1 MTETVLSGVT
11 AERIDGP
18 SGHLYRDLGA
28 GDSGGRGLWV
38 PGVTTIIDDVLATPP
53 RLADWQ
59 QRQDI
64 AAGVDSADADDPVE
78 AGLALARGRRQ
89 AAMDDGTRAHTA
101 IEEFLDGRLDDGQVL
116 DDCQRAAAE
125 AVAALGIESF
135 ACEVPGVR
143 YGRAGMS
150 YGGTVDMVAVDDG
163 GRCVVVDWKTSAAE
177 WPAEAWWREEVQV
190 AAYSGL
196 SIPWAGAAA
205 GVQRAAVVRIAAD
218 GTMRITEID
227 LADRWDDW
235 CLVLA
240 LHARMRRPESPR
252 RRVRL
257 LTA

>member
-1 MTETVLSGVT
+1 MMPPRVLSEVT

-64 AAGVDSADADDPVE
+64 AAGVDSAEAADPVE

-89 AAMDDGTRAHTA
+89 AAMDGGTRAHA
-101 IEEFLDGRLDDGQVL
+101 GIEEFLAGRIGDGEPL

-125 AVAALGIESF
+125 TVSALGIESW

-150 YGGTVDMVAVDDG
+150 YGGTVDMVAMDG
-163 GRCVVVDWKTSAAE
+163 DGRGVVVDWKISAAE

-196 SIPWAGAAA
+196 SLPAPYGG
-205 GVQRAAVVRIAAD
+205 GVQRAAVARIAAR
-218 GTMRITEID
+218 GRLRVTEID

-240 LHARMRRPESPR
+240 LHARMRQPESPR
-252 RRVRL
+252 RRVRI

>member
-89 AAMDDGTRAHTA
+89 AAMDDGTRAHAA
-101 IEEFLDGRLDDGQVL
+101 IEEFLDGRIDAGQVL

-150 YGGTVDMVAVDDG
+150 YGGTVDMVAMDG
-163 GRCVVVDWKTSAAE
+163 DGRCVVVDWKTSASE

-196 SIPWAGAAA
+196 PVSAA
-205 GVQRAAVVRIAAD
+205 GVQRAAVVRIAAA
-218 GTMRITEID
+218 GRLRITEID

-257 LTA
+257 LTAER